1 MELSSNYINI
11 YNGIEATQQS
21 VYESYNNF
29 IFSKDSRVFNKM
41 MKRTELYLNIKDIVG
56 DILEFGVFKGAS
68 VALWSK
74 LIDMYEPNSITKV
87 IGFDFFNSQQVI
99 DELDGLNKAMMTDV
113 INRVNKDDLSL
124 KGVQAN
130 LSEFNSSRYKLIQG
144 DAVNTSSTF
153 VNNNPGLKIKLLYM
167 DLDVGE
173 PTYKILLK
181 LWNNVSINGI
191 IVFDEYAYH
200 QWDESRGVDNFL
212 KTIHGKYEQF
222 PTGIYSPTFYIKKTA
237 Y

>member
-1 MELSSNYINI
+1 MDSSLNYINI
-11 YNGIEATQQS
+11 YNGIEATHQS
-21 VYESYNNF
+21 VYDSYNNF
-29 IFSKDSRVFNKM
+29 IFSNDIRVFNKM
-41 MKRTELYLNIKDIVG
+41 TKRTELYLNVKDIVG

-87 IGFDFFNSQQVI
+87 IGFDFFNPEQVVG
-99 DELDGLNKAMMTDV
+99 ELDGMNKAMMTDV
-113 INRVNKDDLSL
+113 VNRAEKNDLSL
-124 KGVQAN
+124 EGVKKN
-130 LSEFNSSRYKLIQG
+130 LSVFDSSRYKLIQG

-200 QWDESRGVDNFL
+200 QWDESVGVDKFL

>member
-1 MELSSNYINI
+1 MDLSSNYINI

-21 VYESYNNF
+21 VYDSYNNF

-113 INRVNKDDLSL
+113 INRV
-124 KGVQAN
+124 
-130 LSEFNSSRYKLIQG
+130 
-144 DAVNTSSTF
+144 
-153 VNNNPGLKIKLLYM
+153 
-167 DLDVGE
+167 
-173 PTYKILLK
+173 
-181 LWNNVSINGI
+181 
-191 IVFDEYAYH
+191 
-200 QWDESRGVDNFL
+200 
-212 KTIHGKYEQF
+212 
-222 PTGIYSPTFYIKKTA
+222 
-237 Y
+237 

>member
-1 MELSSNYINI
+1 MDISHNGINI

-21 VYESYNNF
+21 VYDSYNKF
-29 IFSKDSRVFNKM
+29 IFSKDTRVFNKM
-41 MKRTELYLNIKDIVG
+41 MKRTELYLNVKDIVG

-68 VALWSK
+68 VSLWSK
-74 LIDMYEPNSITKV
+74 LINMYEPNSITKV
-87 IGFDFFNSQQVI
+87 IGFDFFNPEQVVG
-99 DELDGLNKAMMTDV
+99 ELDGINKAMMADV
-113 INRVNKDDLSL
+113 VNRVEKNDLSL
-124 KGVQAN
+124 EGVQEK
-130 LSEFNSSRYKLIQG
+130 LSVFDSSRYKLIQG
-144 DAVNTSSTF
+144 DAVSTSSTF

-173 PTYKILLK
+173 PTYKILVK

-200 QWDESRGVDNFL
+200 QWDESVGVDKFL

-222 PTGIYSPTFYIKKTA
+222 PTGIYSPTFYIKKIV

>member
-1 MELSSNYINI
+1 MDSSLNYINI

-21 VYESYNNF
+21 VYDSYNNF

-41 MKRTELYLNIKDIVG
+41 TKRTELYLNVKDTVG

-68 VALWSK
+68 VALWLK
-74 LIDMYEPNSITKV
+74 IIDMYEPNSITNV

-99 DELDGLNKAMMTDV
+99 GELDGLNKVMMTDV

-130 LSEFNSSRYKLIQG
+130 LTEFNSSRYKLIQG
-144 DAVNTSSTF
+144 DAVNTSSIF
-153 VNNNPGLKIKLLYM
+153 INNNPGLKIKLLYM

-200 QWDESRGVDNFL
+200 QWDESVGVDKFL

-222 PTGIYSPTFYIKKTA
+222 PTGIYSPTFYIKKTV